1 MTGMQPLYFARIED
15 LGVVI
20 VKVDR
25 AACHHVA
32 VLTPEFLLQL
42 GLSPRA
48 NALDLNAG
56 SVPRTR
62 SEATNRRVGSAAGPN
77 LARFLPLLG
86 PTWAQSPL
94 VFSCPKG

>member
-1 MTGMQPLYFARIED
+1 MWRRKRPIPRASGMTGMQPVHLARIED
-15 LGVVI
+15 LRVAI

-32 VLTPEFLLQL
+32 VLTSEFLLQL

-48 NALDLNAG
+48 HALDLNAG
-56 SVPRTR
+56 AVPRTR

-77 LARFLPLLG
+77 LARLLPLLG
-86 PTWAQSPL
+86 PT
-94 VFSCPKG
+94 